1 MPVRHTALA
10 SNWRLT
16 QRLLVSLAIWLCLGL
31 LAPAAAW
38 AGQPVIDLQQGWR
51 PAEVDLY
58 HHTSEGTNLAPLE
71 LALALPDPNRPGHR
85 FLDNLDQRYGFIAS
99 PVSAGNPHGLP
110 VGLAVDP
117 RPQRFGDRAYLGLT
131 CAVCHTR
138 ELQARPLSW
147 RQGLRPVRMPVHGG
161 PALVN
166 LPAFDSDFYGAFEAL
181 PFCAEL
187 RRERAA
193 SLLGQAGGHLDAV
206 PGLSRAVPVA
216 LVQEM
221 FGYDQSD
228 PAEIRAWSF
237 WNQFDAF
244 HNQPFHAS
252 SQVDP
257 SPERIT
263 AERQAANIR
272 LGAYL
277 SGLLQ
282 RRTAQL
288 AAGGP
293 SEGRGDPASRL
304 LRLSQSGAVDFDI
317 QRVAR
322 NLGGLLIGTIET
334 TSQAVIHALSFLLA
348 DRERRKAA
356 VAAAHQPEGQAIDG
370 HVLEALRFHPPFPYF
385 FRVCEQST
393 QLGLGMPWEQTIEP
407 GTTVLTLN
415 HAAMFDPMGFVDPDR
430 FDPQR
435 NQSLNFL
442 FGHGHHQC
450 LGRHIGAEII
460 PEIVRQV
467 LRLPGL
473 EAAGPVDRGGGP
485 FPEHFP
491 LRWTV

>member
-1 MPVRHTALA
+1 MTYLPTLDHTPAQERWPLVRR
-10 SNWRLT
+10 WMDEE
-16 QRLLVSLAIWLCLGL
+16 
-31 LAPAAAW
+31 P
-38 AGQPVIDLQQGWR
+38 
-51 PAEVDLY
+51 
-58 HHTSEGTNLAPLE
+58 
-71 LALALPDPNRPGHR
+71 
-85 FLDNLDQRYGFIAS
+85 
-99 PVSAGNPHGLP
+99 
-110 VGLAVDP
+110 
-117 RPQRFGDRAYLGLT
+117 
-131 CAVCHTR
+131 
-138 ELQARPLSW
+138 
-147 RQGLRPVRMPVHGG
+147 
-161 PALVN
+161 
-166 LPAFDSDFYGAFEAL
+166 L
-181 PFCAEL
+181 PFYAEL
-187 RRERAA
+187 RREQPILTLPGLALVSRFDDCMAVLQQHGRFSVALYGPKQAGYWMAEDATARHWRGKGVMRAVLDLEDLPRLWAFCGERAA

-228 PAEIRAWSF
+228 PAEIRSWSF
-237 WNQFDAF
+237 WNQSDAF

-252 SQVDP
+252 RQVDP

-272 LGAYL
+272 LGACL

-288 AAGGP
+288 VAGGP
-293 SEGRGDPASRL
+293 SEGRGDPATRL

-317 QRVAR
+317 LRVAR
-322 NLGGLLIGTIET
+322 NVGVLLIGTIET

-348 DRERRKAA
+348 DRERREAA

-415 HAAMFDPMGFVDPDR
+415 HAAMFDPTGFVDPDR

-442 FGHGHHQC
+442 FGHAHHQC
-450 LGRHIGAEII
+450 LGRHIGAVII
-460 PEIVRQV
+460 PDIVRQV

-473 EAAGPVDRGGGP
+473 EAAGPVDSGGGP